1 MTNSRKQ
8 HGIGSLAPG
17 EKIVGKPGGLVE
29 PGVKQYG
36 IFKKIKKFGKKVLG
50 SKLGKAAL
58 IGGGLYGLGSLA
70 GGAGGWSNFGA
81 LGSKVGGWFGKNRL
95 LSGLIRNE
103 KGKLSLGKMGL
114 MGLLGA
120 GVALP
125 FLGDDEEEI
134 VETPWETTPSS
145 IANIHQMARNRD
157 ASLQV

>member
-1 MTNSRKQ
+1 MTNSQRQ
-8 HGIGSLAPG
+8 HGIGSLAPN
-17 EKIVGKPGGLVE
+17 EQIVGKPGGLVE

-81 LGSKVGGWFGKNRL
+81 LGSKVGGWFGKNKL
-95 LSGLIRNE
+95 LGQLIRD
-103 KGKLSLGKMGL
+103 KTTGKLSMGKLGL

-125 FLGDDEEEI
+125 FLGDDEEEV
-134 VETPWETTPSS
+134 VETPEGEVS
-145 IANIHQMARNRD
+145 R
-157 ASLQV
+157 